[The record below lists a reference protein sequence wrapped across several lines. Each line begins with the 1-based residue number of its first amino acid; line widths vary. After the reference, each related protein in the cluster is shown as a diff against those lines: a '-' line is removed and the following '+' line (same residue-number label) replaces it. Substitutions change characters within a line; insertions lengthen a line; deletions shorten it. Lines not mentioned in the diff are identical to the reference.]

1 VRIVERVTST
11 GVQVAGIDVALRVA
25 RTGDGRLEGT
35 LHRSGQA
42 EEIAF
47 SGTLDLLKA
56 LEIAL
61 GEVNEDPR

>member
-1 VRIVERVTST
+1 MERATSART
-11 GVQVAGIDVALRVA
+11 DAGGIDLALRVA

-35 LHRSGQA
+35 VHRSDQA

-56 LEIAL
+56 LEVAL
-61 GEVNEDPR
+61 GDPGD

>member
-1 VRIVERVTST
+1 MERATST
-11 GVQVAGIDVALRVA
+11 GLHADAIDLALRVA

-35 LHRSGQA
+35 LHRSDQA
-42 EEIAF
+42 EEITF

-56 LEIAL
+56 LETAL